1 MLYLKYAISDFVC
14 AASPRTPAQSVGS
27 CQQVVLDE
35 IERQLSYEPTVET
48 RHRKRLR
55 PNPVAPW
62 QLSVSDFRI
71 LYDVDDARQMVEILV
86 VGRKVH
92 EKLFVAGKEVKL

>member
-1 MLYLKYAISDFVC
+1 MPFQISFAPQVREHLRSLSAHD
-14 AASPRTPAQSVGS
+14 
-27 CQQVVLDE
+27 QQVVLDE